1 LYIANIEETIIS
13 SQSQF
18 VHALIEN
25 SDTLGKRLSA
35 LHDRLLE
42 TVPVVSRIA
51 CALYDNHEDLLKT
64 FINSTREGSAIVN
77 YEYKLSNSR
86 SLSQLAASGNFRV
99 LDDISQAIQSDNAH
113 SVWLRQQGYQS
124 SFTVPIYDQAG
135 LMGFVFFDSMEK
147 MAFTPEIQRDLVL
160 YSNLISMAISSEV
173 SVVHSMVDSTRMAR
187 EIAEVRDF
195 ETGAH
200 LERMAEYSR
209 MIAKV
214 IAPQFGLDDEFVESI
229 YLFAPLHD
237 IGKIGI
243 PDKILLKE
251 AKLDAEERLIM
262 NLHVEKGIEIIERII
277 GRGGMSRLPDSVMLR
292 NIVLCHHERM
302 DGSGYPKGLRG
313 EEIPLEARIVAVA
326 DVFDALTSTRPYKR
340 TWSRE
345 EAFAELSRM
354 AQRGELD
361 ADCIQALM
369 QSAETIEDI
378 RRRNSDAA
386 ESGGML

>member
-1 LYIANIEETIIS
+1 MYIANIEETIIS

>member
-1 LYIANIEETIIS
+1 MYIANIEETIIS
-13 SQSQF
+13 SQSRF
-18 VHALIEN
+18 VHALVES
-25 SDTLGKRLSA
+25 SDSLGKRLSS

-147 MAFTPEIQRDLVL
+147 TAFIPEIQRDLVL

-214 IAPQFGLDDEFVESI
+214 VAPQYGLDDEFVESI

-243 PDKILLKE
+243 PDKILLKD
-251 AKLDAEERLIM
+251 AKLDAEERLVM

-277 GRGGMSRLPDSVMLR
+277 GRGGMNRLPDSVMLR

-369 QSAETIEDI
+369 QSAETIEEI

-386 ESGGML
+386 

>member
-1 LYIANIEETIIS
+1 MYIANDEETTIS
-13 SQSQF
+13 SQSKF

-25 SDTLGKRLSA
+25 SDTLSKRLSS

-51 CALYDNHEDLLKT
+51 CALYDSHEDLLKT

-77 YEYKLSNSR
+77 YEYKLSDSR
-86 SLSQLAASGNFRV
+86 SLSQLAKTGSFRV
-99 LDDISQAIQSDNAH
+99 LDDISHAIRADNAH
-113 SVWLRQQGYQS
+113 SAWLKQQGYQS

-147 MAFTPEIQRDLVL
+147 AAFTPEIQRDLVL
-160 YSNLISMAISSEV
+160 YSNLISMAISAEV

-209 MIAKV
+209 MIAKT
-214 IAPQFGLDDEFVESI
+214 IAPQYGLDDEFVESI

-243 PDKILLKE
+243 PDKILLKD
-251 AKLDAEERLIM
+251 AKLDSDERLIM

-277 GRGGMSRLPDSVMLR
+277 GHDGMNRLPDSEMLR

-313 EEIPLEARIVAVA
+313 ENIPLEARIVAVA
-326 DVFDALTSTRPYKR
+326 DVFDALTSNRPYKR
-340 TWSRE
+340 IWSRE
-345 EAFAELSRM
+345 EAFAELAEMERKG
-354 AQRGELD
+354 QLD
-361 ADCIQALM
+361 ADCIHALM
-369 QSAETIEDI
+369 KSTGAIEEI
-378 RRRNSDAA
+378 RRRNSDA
-386 ESGGML
+386 E